1 MSALSGSRHWARA
14 IAAEQEVGISLIASI
29 NQTDE
34 PMQGTECRHTPSV
47 FFVSSEFYFAA
58 RFPRWKQ
65 DGHVSDTAKAAFAQ

>member
-1 MSALSGSRHWARA
+1 
-14 IAAEQEVGISLIASI
+14 
-29 NQTDE
+29 
-34 PMQGTECRHTPSV
+34 MQGTECRHTPSV